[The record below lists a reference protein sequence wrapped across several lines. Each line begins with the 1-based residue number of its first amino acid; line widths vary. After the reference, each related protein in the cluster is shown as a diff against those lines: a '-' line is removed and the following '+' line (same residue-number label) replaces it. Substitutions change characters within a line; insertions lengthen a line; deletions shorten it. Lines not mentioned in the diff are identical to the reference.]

1 MLFGQQPQQETKSCR
16 IGHEPKIYQKFT
28 EESWLATNDASIMCS
43 NGGVGCGVGGG
54 GIGGD
59 IGGGVGSDDDSVS
72 DDIVARGANGIC
84 MQYLS
89 LEGLSSLLGGSDGG
103 RGSRSGGGGGSGIG
117 INDV

>member
-1 MLFGQQPQQETKSCR
+1 MIVLDSD
-16 IGHEPKIYQKFT
+16 
-28 EESWLATNDASIMCS
+28 SD
-43 NGGVGCGVGGG
+43 
-54 GIGGD
+54 
-59 IGGGVGSDDDSVS
+59 SDDS
-72 DDIVARGANGIC
+72 ARGANGIC